1 MFLKENQKGLCG
13 NMLHQRAQDHNQ
25 LRGVYKTRGSVW
37 LEESKDKRTKQ
48 RNRTKRALKTRNPEP
63 L

>member
-25 LRGVYKTRGSVW
+25 LRGVYEARGSVW
-37 LEESKDKRTKQ
+37 LEESKDKRAKQ
-48 RNRTKRALKTRNPEP
+48 RNGTKRAIKARNAKPF
-63 L
+63 